1 MEPKAGEGQADLDP
15 EGATGK
21 APGSSDGQSVTS
33 NQTTDK
39 DLAAGDVESF
49 FDPKSI
55 EGKPELELLAKQLQ
69 GDYTKKMMG
78 ISENQTKIDAYNAFE
93 ADPLGYTQKLA
104 AQYGWSLLEGG
115 ADQGNGE
122 FSPNTWA
129 DVEKHFLDK
138 ARSLLQKE
146 NQPLL
151 TEVQNLKRQNVETQ
165 LDRDHSDWRTY
176 ESEMKEMLARH
187 PTLVNDTDALYAMS
201 VPKGLMEQRA
211 TAAALAKI
219 KGGTDHAEIGGN
231 KTTSIPTTDKPTKVL
246 TFGES
251 VVFAKATL
259 EKAGHTL
266 PVGE

>member
-15 EGATGK
+15 EGATGD

-55 EGKPELELLAKQLQ
+55 EGKPELETAYKQMQ
-69 GDYTKKMMG
+69 GDYTKAKMR
-78 ISENQTKIDAYNAFE
+78 IAENQSKIDAYNAFE
-93 ADPLGYTQKLA
+93 ADPLGYTRNLA

-165 LDRDHSDWRTY
+165 LDRDHSDWRTD

-201 VPKGLMEQRA
+201 VPKGLLEQRA
-211 TAAALAKI
+211 TAAALVKI

-231 KTTSIPTTDKPTKVL
+231 KTTSIPTTDKPTKTL
-246 TFGES
+246 TFDEA
-251 VVFAKATL
+251 VTFAKDKL
-259 EKAGHTL
+259 GKAGLTL